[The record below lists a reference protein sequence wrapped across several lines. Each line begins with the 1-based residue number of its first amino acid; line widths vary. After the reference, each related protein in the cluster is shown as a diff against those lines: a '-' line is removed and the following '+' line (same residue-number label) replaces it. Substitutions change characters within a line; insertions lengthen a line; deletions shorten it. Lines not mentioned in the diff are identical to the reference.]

1 MSPANSCQ
9 EQTRE
14 RKQKVLGLEMHR
26 KWENRDCVERGVA
39 AREEEEEEEAPR
51 SLRLERAGRRRRVS
65 AAQRHEASSL
75 WWKFSTS
82 KSVEKGKNVLAELIR
97 NASSDL
103 EIITELKRN
112 WLLGNIC
119 FLPKD
124 VNKPRM
130 DVWICYFLIFLWAY
144 IELNVKYNIAIC
156 DVVKK
161 YQALQSLGMP
171 EMSVQP

>member
-39 AREEEEEEEAPR
+39 APEEEEEEEAPR
-51 SLRLERAGRRRRVS
+51 SLRLERVGRQRRVI
-65 AAQRHEASSL
+65 AAQRDEASSL
-75 WWKFSTS
+75 WSRLSTS
-82 KSVEKGKNVLAELIR
+82 ESVEKGKNVLAKLIR
-97 NASSDL
+97 NASADL

-119 FLPKD
+119 LLPKY

-144 IELNVKYNIAIC
+144 IELNVKYNRAIC
-156 DVVKK
+156 NVVKK

-171 EMSVQP
+171 EMSVQR